1 MRNIFDEIN
10 DGQMGEDDFN
20 EWLSEYTE
28 EILKTAKVSSEVDLT
43 SLKEWVSAEY
53 RWEEDEFESGYDSA
67 REDVR
72 DMLGLK
78 HEN

>member
-20 EWLSEYTE
+20 EWLAEYTE

-53 RWEEDEFESGYDSA
+53 RWEEDEFESGYDTA

>member
-53 RWEEDEFESGYDSA
+53 RWEEDEFESGYDTA

>member
-20 EWLSEYTE
+20 EWLAEYTE